1 MPIQLIRIFKETIE
15 MVVEPIHFKIS
26 NMLHILHVYIIIIYI
41 YIYIQ
46 NGNLPKIGV
55 NIWKK
60 WKYTT

>member
-1 MPIQLIRIFKETIE
+1 MPTQLIRIFKETIQ

-26 NMLHILHVYIIIIYI
+26 NILHVYIILIYI